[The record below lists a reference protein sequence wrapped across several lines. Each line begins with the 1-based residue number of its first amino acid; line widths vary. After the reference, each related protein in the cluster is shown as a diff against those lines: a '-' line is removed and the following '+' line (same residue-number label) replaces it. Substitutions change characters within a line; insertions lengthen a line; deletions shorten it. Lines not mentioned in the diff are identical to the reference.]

1 MTEPNSNCFVPKQ
14 RYPRRPV
21 RPIQIF
27 TTKRYWILFRIG
39 PERRRKAGM
48 PTDVCL
54 FSNSPDPI
62 VPILGTS
69 SAKVTEWVSR
79 QSLKR
84 MYFICW
90 VMGTSGYFT
99 RGFYQSTLV

>member
-14 RYPRRPV
+14 RYPRRRV
-21 RPIQIF
+21 RPIQIRG
-27 TTKRYWILFRIG
+27 TILFRIG
-39 PERRRKAGM
+39 PAERRRKAGM

-62 VPILGTS
+62 VPILRTS

-79 QSLKR
+79 QSL
-84 MYFICW
+84 M
-90 VMGTSGYFT
+90 
-99 RGFYQSTLV
+99 

>member
-14 RYPRRPV
+14 RYPRRRV

-27 TTKRYWILFRIG
+27 TTKRYDPLSVFRIG

-62 VPILGTS
+62 VPILRTS

-79 QSLKR
+79 QSL
-84 MYFICW
+84 M
-90 VMGTSGYFT
+90 
-99 RGFYQSTLV
+99 

>member
-14 RYPRRPV
+14 RYPRRRV
-21 RPIQIF
+21 RPIQSRPRG
-27 TTKRYWILFRIG
+27 TILFRIG

-54 FSNSPDPI
+54 FSNSPDPM
-62 VPILGTS
+62 VPILRTS

-79 QSLKR
+79 QSL
-84 MYFICW
+84 M
-90 VMGTSGYFT
+90 
-99 RGFYQSTLV
+99 

>member
-1 MTEPNSNCFVPKQ
+1 MLIALFRSKDIHGGGFVLFIYS
-14 RYPRRPV
+14 RPRG
-21 RPIQIF
+21 
-27 TTKRYWILFRIG
+27 TILFRIG

-62 VPILGTS
+62 VPILRTS

-79 QSLKR
+79 QSL
-84 MYFICW
+84 M
-90 VMGTSGYFT
+90 
-99 RGFYQSTLV
+99 